1 VCGWYLQRN
10 RRCTIGERIVNA
22 RVEVL
27 GDRMNLIGAL
37 WVIPLALVLLA
48 VAARMGPATDRQQ
61 ARTTHRR

>member
-1 VCGWYLQRN
+1 
-10 RRCTIGERIVNA
+10 VNA
-22 RVEVL
+22 CVEVL

-48 VAARMGPATDRQQ
+48 VAARMGPTTGRQQ

>member
-1 VCGWYLQRN
+1 MNG
-10 RRCTIGERIVNA
+10 IA
-22 RVEVL
+22 EVL

-61 ARTTHRR
+61 ARTTDRR

>member
-1 VCGWYLQRN
+1 
-10 RRCTIGERIVNA
+10 VNA

-48 VAARMGPATDRQQ
+48 VAARVGSTTGSQQ
-61 ARTTHRR
+61 ARTTDRR